1 MFTLKS
7 KISPTVTL
15 TAEFRVISYL
25 KAKRTGGYAKLLKVE
40 RKVEG
45 EKKFRLAAKGFQ
57 DAPDAKETILAFFA
71 RNGWTA

>member
-1 MFTLKS
+1 MT
-7 KISPTVTL
+7 PTKTI

-25 KAKRTGGYAKLLKVE
+25 KAKRTGGYVSLLKVE

-45 EKKFRLAAKGFQ
+45 EKKFRLAAKGF
-57 DAPDAKETILAFFA
+57 ANTPDAKETILAFFG